1 MTASTPL
8 TSTGSRYPVVDML
21 RGVAI
26 VLMFVFHFSF
36 DLDYFGV
43 VQIHFLEDPFWINFR
58 RVIVSLFLL
67 VVGISLALASRNPV
81 RWRSWSRRMLLLLAY
96 AGLVSLGSWYMFPQ
110 SFIYFG
116 ILHFIAVASILGLL
130 FARFYWLNLLLGSLI
145 IVIDS
150 NYSNVIFNE
159 LPLQWIGLMT
169 YLPHTEDYV
178 PMFPW
183 FGVVLIGIF
192 AGKTLFSRGT
202 APAWSGWQGDNA
214 VSRLLA
220 FAGRHSIHI
229 YMLHQPIF
237 IGLLSVFFWM
247 VN

>member
-1 MTASTPL
+1 MSETTLLAR
-8 TSTGSRYPVVDML
+8 TSNRFPIVDML
-21 RGVAI
+21 RGFAI
-26 VLMFVFHFSF
+26 VLMFIFHFSF

-58 RVIVSLFLL
+58 RLIVGLFLL
-67 VVGISLALASRNPV
+67 IVGISLALATRNGI
-81 RWRSWSRRMLLLLAY
+81 RWRSWSRRMLLLLLY

-110 SFIYFG
+110 TFIYFG

-130 FARFYWLNLLLGSLI
+130 FARLYWINLILGTLI
-145 IVIDS
+145 IVVDI
-150 NYSNVIFNE
+150 NYSNAMFNE

-178 PMFPW
+178 PLFPW
-183 FGVVLIGIF
+183 FGVVLIGMF
-192 AGKTLFSRGT
+192 VGKTLFARGT
-202 APAWSGWQGDNA
+202 VPAWLSWQGDNA
-214 VSRLLA
+214 VARLLA

-237 IGLLSVFFWM
+237 IGLLSAFFWLI
-247 VN
+247 N